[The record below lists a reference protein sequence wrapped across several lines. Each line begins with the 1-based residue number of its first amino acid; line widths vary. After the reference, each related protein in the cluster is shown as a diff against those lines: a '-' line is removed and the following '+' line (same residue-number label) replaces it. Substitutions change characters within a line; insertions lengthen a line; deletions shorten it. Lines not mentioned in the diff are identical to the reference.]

1 MLDST
6 TTRPTVQPLPQDK
19 VPVCLDY
26 PPHYDTWKDRR
37 KLTRAQASSSNPYPD
52 VKSQKAFEKALLEK
66 TAKQTGDILLFDG
79 RM

>member
-1 MLDST
+1 MLLLC
-6 TTRPTVQPLPQDK
+6 QAK
-19 VPVCLDY
+19 VLVRFPRSPSGICSKGA
-26 PPHYDTWKDRR
+26 T
-37 KLTRAQASSSNPYPD
+37 LTGGKAASSNPYPD